1 MDIMFFKWCTAPY
14 PPSNWTWFISI
25 LSPCVWCSYLFHLVR
40 TLHPTA
46 NNYLGSKQIGGG
58 LVWWL
63 DTLTNNVLLK
73 CNCLPCHIY
82 IHTNNCDLL
91 KIVTSTNLLIYC
103 LVTVTV
109 AAAVAVNV
117 NAFLLLIY
125 TSWPWCHLSLRMLLN
140 TTCSMSNMK
149 KLLHRDIEK
158 SQRIKLLV
166 LRLKDTYTN

>member
-1 MDIMFFKWCTAPY
+1 MDHWQWISCFFKWCTAPY
-14 PPSNWTWFISI
+14 PPPNWTLFISI

-82 IHTNNCDLL
+82 IHTNTCDLL

-103 LVTVTV
+103 LVTV
-109 AAAVAVNV
+109 AVAVNV
-117 NAFLLLIY
+117 NAFLLLHIHLDHDVIY
-125 TSWPWCHLSLRMLLN
+125 LWGCYW
-140 TTCSMSNMK
+140 
-149 KLLHRDIEK
+149 I
-158 SQRIKLLV
+158 LLV
-166 LRLKDTYTN
+166 VCLTWKNYFIATLKSHRE